1 MHILRTWYWFSIN
14 RYDGLSYK
22 STVTHIFYG
31 INLLYKLLVSTLNWG
46 DEKNSLKGKKDKATN
61 MHEVCYLRM
70 QIIMTMN
77 GMTQER
83 FESMSFNFAWFSHIL
98 YFKLFHMH
106 ETFYLSRYFKVLMDS
121 NTSSPFKPQRLE

>member
-31 INLLYKLLVSTLNWG
+31 INLLYELSVSTLNWG
-46 DEKNSLKGKKDKATN
+46 DEKNSLKGKKDKATS

-83 FESMSFNFAWFSHIL
+83 LNQCHLTLHDFPAYYISNCSICTRLSTYQGISKCYRKQ
-98 YFKLFHMH
+98 YF
-106 ETFYLSRYFKVLMDS
+106 
-121 NTSSPFKPQRLE
+121 

>member
-83 FESMSFNFAWFSHIL
+83 FESMSFNFA
-98 YFKLFHMH
+98 
-106 ETFYLSRYFKVLMDS
+106 
-121 NTSSPFKPQRLE
+121 